1 MVRPRRLLLL
11 AGAAAGAVAVLRHG
25 HRAARGRQVP
35 GGILIGDAV
44 VYDTLSRLLLG
55 SLVRRIAGDVA
66 AVAPPAPG
74 SWRWDAGPGSCRS
87 GWPASTGWR

>member
-35 GGILIGDAV
+35 GGILIGD
-44 VYDTLSRLLLG
+44 T
-55 SLVRRIAGDVA
+55 A
-66 AVAPPAPG
+66 AVAPAG
-74 SWRWDAGPGSCRS
+74 ARVLEGGARRWVRWGNGDCIWGREQVQAS
-87 GWPASTGWR
+87 GDLK